1 VANYQDKVALVTGAG
16 GGIGGA
22 ITKRLAADGA
32 RMVLADLHAD
42 QADALTAAA
51 KAAGA
56 PDAIF
61 QTCDVGV
68 EDQVAAA
75 VKAALDRFGR
85 LDLVVNNAG
94 LMEFKAIEDLTEDD
108 WLKTLKVDL
117 IGSAHFIKHAFLTMA
132 HGGAVVNIASIHA
145 IETSPNAAPYAA
157 SKAGVLSLT
166 RTASIE
172 GKAKNIRVNAI
183 LPGAIDTPMLWNNPN
198 VKAGIEKIDPSVVGK
213 PDDIADAVAFLGSDD
228 ARFITGTTL
237 VVDGGRLAKL

>member
-1 VANYQDKVALVTGAG
+1 MADYNGKVAIVTGAG
-16 GGIGGA
+16 GGIGRA
-22 ITKRLAADGA
+22 ISKRLAAAGA
-32 RMVLADLHAD
+32 RLTLADLHAA
-42 QADALTAAA
+42 QADALTAEA

-56 PDAIF
+56 PDALF
-61 QTCDVGV
+61 QVCDVGV

-75 VKAALDRFGR
+75 VKATLDRFGR

-117 IGSAHFIKHAFLTMA
+117 VGSAHFIKHAFLAMKD
-132 HGGAVVNIASIHA
+132 GGAVVNIASIHA
-145 IETSPNAAPYAA
+145 IETTPMVACYAA

-172 GKAKNIRVNAI
+172 GKAKQVRVNAI
-183 LPGAIDTPMLWNNPN
+183 LPGAIDTPMLWDNPN
-198 VKAGIEKIDPSVVGK
+198 VKSGVEKIDPSVVGK
-213 PDDIADAVAFLGSDD
+213 PDDIAAAVAFLGSDD

-237 VVDGGRLAKL
+237 VVDGGRLARL